1 LDTIDKLFEKVM
13 NYKPSF
19 SSIVIRLALLAILFT
34 SAQTVSAHGQDQT
47 LELSHV
53 TVGPYYLSVWSSPSI
68 LRAGEIHFA
77 AAVTNE
83 QGLPVPDCDVSLQI
97 VSLMQE
103 EKPITLIAHQTTGD
117 LTNRQ
122 ETQLNLLATGS
133 YRVIVTVMDSAGLG
147 NEASFDIEITAVP
160 LSLEILLYASI
171 SFTVVVVLGLLK
183 QGLVLF
189 KLWQPTAVKRRPIR

>member
-1 LDTIDKLFEKVM
+1 
-13 NYKPSF
+13 
-19 SSIVIRLALLAILFT
+19 
-34 SAQTVSAHGQDQT
+34 
-47 LELSHV
+47 
-53 TVGPYYLSVWSSPSI
+53 
-68 LRAGEIHFA
+68 
-77 AAVTNE
+77 
-83 QGLPVPDCDVSLQI
+83 
-97 VSLMQE
+97 MQE